1 MKKFLLNRALAANEK
16 ITFFVLLFAALV
28 LKGTCAY
35 AQRVFVDSVYY
46 TLDNTAMT
54 AQIAVQSSSTA
65 VGDIVIN
72 DTVTYEGAHYAVTS
86 MADDAFADCNQ
97 LTSIVLP
104 KTLRNLGKNAFLRC
118 TRLTSCIIPDSTITE
133 IPFEAFWKAGLIE
146 FRVPEGVTYIEQ
158 RSFEQMP
165 NLQRVQLA
173 NSVQKVSPWAF
184 YILDALQDPIYNDSM
199 FVLMPMNYQGA
210 YTIPTGIQAICSS
223 AFYGCGKITKL
234 TIPEGVKYIGR
245 SALNFTINAGIKTLS
260 FPASLEHIEFGAI
273 SGGRINSITVA
284 QGNRH
289 YTSWNGMLF
298 TINMDTVVY
307 CPSALQISCT
317 LPQSVQHIAY
327 EAFCASSMYD
337 LQMPSVKTIGKY
349 AFHGNSLGAFYD
361 NRAYVLPDSLEKID
375 DEAFFHS
382 YQMEQITIPASVDS
396 IGTEVFAASWE
407 LRKAIVNNRIIGKG
421 QFRNCAKLEM
431 LEIGSNLQTIGEYAF
446 GQCPNIWYVRM
457 PKANAYFRA
466 IDGVLYSADT
476 TALALYPPKHD
487 GEDIIIP
494 DQVTILRSGSLRA
507 VNKNK
512 LILPKNISLLEKEVF
527 GGYMSGYNDN
537 TPSIDTIVAPMMS
550 VPAAQSNSF
559 NLLNQAQTVL
569 LVPYDSLADIYRAN
583 SIWNGFNIQVDSTL
597 LGLPE
602 KEPEVETQ
610 TDNHSVQFTWPAV
623 EGASYYTL
631 IIWAN
636 EERTEKICT
645 LTFNSMGQLVEIDFS
660 KHAPARRAMNT
671 AASFSFRYNGLSE
684 GTDYWFTMTASDA
697 NNTELF
703 YASGS
708 FATLGAN
715 TPTAIEEISDETGT
729 FEGSNGKILRDGQIY
744 LMYEG
749 RMYDVRGNQI
759 K

>member
-1 MKKFLLNRALAANEK
+1 MKKFLPNRALAAKKK
-16 ITFFVLLFAALV
+16 ITFFVLLFAAVV

-54 AQIAVQSSSTA
+54 AQIAVQSNNTA

-72 DTVTYEGAHYAVTS
+72 DTVTYEGANYAVTS
-86 MADDAFADCNQ
+86 MANSAFADCNR

-104 KTLRNLGKNAFLRC
+104 QTLRNLGREAFLQC
-118 TRLTSCIIPDSTITE
+118 TNLTSCIIPDSTITE
-133 IPFEAFWKAGLIE
+133 IPFEAFLKAGLDE

-199 FVLMPMNYQGA
+199 FVLMPMNYQGT
-210 YTIPTGIQAICSS
+210 YTIPTGIQTICSS
-223 AFYGCGKITKL
+223 AFYGCTKITSL
-234 TIPEGVKYIGR
+234 TIPEGVKRIEHYGLMF
-245 SALNFTINAGIKTLS
+245 SLNAVIKTLHL
-260 FPASLEHIEFGAI
+260 PASLEYVTPGAI
-273 SGGRINSITVA
+273 FGGSLRKISVA
-284 QGNRH
+284 EGNTH
-289 YTSWNGMLF
+289 YTTWNNMLMS
-298 TINMDTVVY
+298 INMDTVVC
-307 CPSALQISCT
+307 CPAAINAAYT
-317 LPQSVQHIAY
+317 LPESVVHVAAS
-327 EAFCASSMYD
+327 AFSVSAVD
-337 LQMPSVKTIGKY
+337 LTMTNVRSIGEY
-349 AFHGNSLGAFYD
+349 AFEANSLGKYD
-361 NRAYVLPDSLEKID
+361 SNRHYVIPETVEEIG
-375 DEAFFHS
+375 DEAFYRS
-382 YQMEQITIPASVDS
+382 YSMEQVTIPSS
-396 IGTEVFAASWE
+396 LKQMGEQVFADSPK
-407 LRKAIVNNRIIGKG
+407 LKKAVINSPMIGKG
-421 QFRNCAKLEM
+421 QFRICNN
-431 LEIGSNLQTIGEYAF
+431 LEIIEIGDSLREIGAYAF
-446 GQCPNIWYVRM
+446 HKCPALWYIRM
-457 PKANAYFRA
+457 PKANAHFRA

-476 TALALYPPKHD
+476 TALALYPCKHD
-487 GEDIIIP
+487 GEEFVVP
-494 DQVTILRSGSLRA
+494 EEVRTLRPSSLRA
-507 VNKNK
+507 VNLRK
-512 LILPKNISLLEKEVF
+512 LVLPKGLSQIENELF
-527 GGYMSGYNDN
+527 GGYYLGNDD
-537 TPSIDTIVAPMMS
+537 TPLLDTIVAPMMS
-550 VPAAQSNSF
+550 VPATQGNPF

-569 LVPYDSLADIYRAN
+569 LVPCDSLADIYRAN

-597 LGLPE
+597 LDLPE

-610 TDNHSVQFTWPAV
+610 TDEHSVQFTWPSV

-645 LTFNSMGQLVEIDFS
+645 LTFNTMGQLTEIDFS
-660 KHAPARRAMNT
+660 RHAPVRRAMNT

-729 FEGSNGKILRDGQIY
+729 FEGSNGKILRNGQIY
-744 LMYEG
+744 LMYQG
-749 RMYDVRGNQI
+749 RMYDVRGNEI

>member
-1 MKKFLLNRALAANEK
+1 MQIMEKKNQICLLFIAFLL
-16 ITFFVLLFAALV
+16 
-28 LKGTCAY
+28 LKGTCMY
-35 AQRVFVDSVYY
+35 AQRVFIDSVYY
-46 TLDNTAMT
+46 TLDTTAMT
-54 AQIAVQSSSTA
+54 AQIAVQSKTTA
-65 VGDIVIN
+65 IGDIVIN
-72 DTVTYEGAHYAVTS
+72 DTVTYEGANYAITS
-86 MADDAFADCNQ
+86 MENSAFSGCNQ

-104 KTLRNLGKNAFLRC
+104 QTLRNLGREAFLQC
-118 TRLTSCIIPDSTITE
+118 TNLTSCIIPDSTITE
-133 IPFEAFWKAGLIE
+133 IPFEAFWKAGLLE

-173 NSVQKVSPWAF
+173 NSVKSVSPWAF
-184 YILDALQDPIYNDSM
+184 YILDALQEPIYNDSM
-199 FVLMPMNYQGA
+199 FVLMPMKYKGA
-210 YTIPTGIQAICSS
+210 YTIPSGIQAICNR
-223 AFYGCGKITKL
+223 AFYGCGNITKL
-234 TIPEGVKYIGR
+234 TISEGVKYIGFL
-245 SALNFTINAGIKTLS
+245 ALYFTINADIKTLS

-284 QGNRH
+284 PGNRH

-327 EAFCASSMYD
+327 EAFSNSSMYD

-349 AFHGNSLGAFYD
+349 AFDGNSLGSFYD

-375 DEAFFHS
+375 DKAFFHS
-382 YQMEQITIPASVDS
+382 YQMEQITIPASVDTV
-396 IGTEVFAASWE
+396 GTEIFAASWE
-407 LRKAIVNNRIIGKG
+407 LKKAIINNRIIGKG

-431 LEIGSNLQTIGEYAF
+431 LEIGTNLQTIEEYAF

-487 GEDIIIP
+487 GEDIIP
-494 DQVTILRSGSLRA
+494 DQVTTLRSGSLRA

-512 LILPKNISLLEKEVF
+512 LILPQNISILEKEVF
-527 GGYMSGYNDN
+527 GGFMSGYNDN

-559 NLLNQAQTVL
+559 NLLNQTQTVL
-569 LVPYDSLADIYRAN
+569 LVPCDSLADIYRAN

-610 TDNHSVQFTWPAV
+610 TDNHSVQFTWPSV

-645 LTFNSMGQLVEIDFS
+645 LMFNSTGQLVEIDFS
-660 KHAPARRAMNT
+660 KHAPARLAMTSTNT
-671 AASFSFRYNGLSE
+671 FSFRYNGLDE
-684 GTDYWFTMTASDA
+684 NTDYWFTMTASDE
-697 NNTELF
+697 NDTELF

-715 TPTAIEEISDETGT
+715 MPTGVGEVPSDQVPST
-729 FEGSNGKILRDGQIY
+729 KVLRNGQIY

-749 RMYDVRGNQI
+749 RMYDIQGNQV

>member
-1 MKKFLLNRALAANEK
+1 MKTKVS
-16 ITFFVLLFAALV
+16 IILV
-28 LKGTCAY
+28 CLIWMASSMY

-46 TLDNTAMT
+46 TLDTTSMT
-54 AQIAVQSSSTA
+54 AQIAVQSKTTA
-65 VGDIVIN
+65 IGDIVIN
-72 DTVTYEGAHYAVTS
+72 DTVTYEGVNYAVAS

-104 KTLRNLGKNAFLRC
+104 HTLRNLGKNAFLRC
-118 TRLTSCIIPDSTITE
+118 TNLTSCIIPDSTITE
-133 IPFEAFWKAGLIE
+133 IPFEAFWKAGLFE

-173 NSVQKVSPWAF
+173 NSVKSVSSWAF
-184 YILDALQDPIYNDSM
+184 YILDALQEPIYNDSM
-199 FVLMPMNYQGA
+199 FVLMPMKYKGA
-210 YTIPTGIQAICSS
+210 YTIPLGIQAICNR
-223 AFYGCGKITKL
+223 AFYGCENITKL
-234 TIPEGVKYIGR
+234 TIPEGVKYIGFL
-245 SALNFTINAGIKTLS
+245 ALYFTINADIKTLS

-273 SGGRINSITVA
+273 SGGRIKSITVA
-284 QGNRH
+284 QGNQH

-337 LQMPSVKTIGKY
+337 MQMPSVKTIGKY

-375 DEAFFHS
+375 DEAFFNS
-382 YQMEQITIPASVDS
+382 YQMEQITIPASVDTV
-396 IGTEVFAASWE
+396 GTEVFAASWE

-487 GEDIIIP
+487 GDDIIIP
-494 DQVTILRSGSLRA
+494 DQVTTLRSGSLRA

-512 LILPKNISLLEKEVF
+512 LILPKSISILEKEVF
-527 GGYMSGYNDN
+527 GGFMSGYNDN

-550 VPAAQSNSF
+550 VPAAQNNSF
-559 NLLNQAQTVL
+559 NLFNQAQTVL
-569 LVPYDSLADIYRAN
+569 LVPCDSLAEVYRAN

-597 LGLPE
+597 LELPE
-602 KEPEVETQ
+602 KEPEVEAQ
-610 TDNHSVQFTWPAV
+610 PDEHSVQFTWPAV

-660 KHAPARRAMNT
+660 KHAPVRRAMNT
-671 AASFSFRYNGLSE
+671 AASFSFRYNGLDE
-684 GTDYWFTMTASDA
+684 NTDYWFTITASDE
-697 NNTELF
+697 NDTELF
-703 YASGS
+703 NASGS

-715 TPTAIEEISDETGT
+715 TPTNVDEIQSGDVRCT
-729 FEGSNGKILRDGQIY
+729 KVLRNGQIIIRRCDAEY
-744 LMYEG
+744 TIQ
-749 RMYDVRGNQI
+749 GNQL

>member
-1 MKKFLLNRALAANEK
+1 MQIMEKKNQICLLFVAFLL
-16 ITFFVLLFAALV
+16 

-54 AQIAVQSSSTA
+54 AQIAVQSNNTA

-72 DTVTYEGAHYAVTS
+72 DTVTYEGANYAVTS
-86 MADDAFADCNQ
+86 MANSAFADCNR

-104 KTLRNLGKNAFLRC
+104 QTLRNLGREAFLQC
-118 TRLTSCIIPDSTITE
+118 TNLTSCIIPDSTITE

-199 FVLMPMNYQGA
+199 FVLMPMNYQGT
-210 YTIPTGIQAICSS
+210 YTIPTGIQTICSS
-223 AFYGCGKITKL
+223 AFYGCTKITSL
-234 TIPEGVKYIGR
+234 TIPEGVKRIEHYGLMF
-245 SALNFTINAGIKTLS
+245 SLNAVIKTLHL
-260 FPASLEHIEFGAI
+260 PASLEYVTPGAI
-273 SGGRINSITVA
+273 FGGSLRKISVA
-284 QGNRH
+284 EGNTH
-289 YTSWNGMLF
+289 YTTWNNMLM
-298 TINMDTVVY
+298 TINMDTVIC
-307 CPSALQISCT
+307 CPAAINAAYT
-317 LPQSVQHIAY
+317 LPESVVHVAAS
-327 EAFCASSMYD
+327 AFSVSAVD
-337 LQMPSVKTIGKY
+337 LTMTNVRSIGEY
-349 AFHGNSLGAFYD
+349 AFEANSLGKYD
-361 NRAYVLPDSLEKID
+361 SNRHYVIPETVEEIG
-375 DEAFFHS
+375 DEAFLRS
-382 YQMEQITIPASVDS
+382 YAMEQVTIPSS
-396 IGTEVFAASWE
+396 LKQMGEQVFADSPK
-407 LRKAIVNNRIIGKG
+407 LKKAVINSPMIGKG
-421 QFRNCAKLEM
+421 QFRICNN
-431 LEIGSNLQTIGEYAF
+431 LEIIEIGDSLREIGAYAF
-446 GQCPNIWYVRM
+446 HKCPALWYIRM
-457 PKANAYFRA
+457 PKANAHFRA

-476 TALALYPPKHD
+476 AALALYPCKHD
-487 GEDIIIP
+487 GEEFVLP
-494 DQVTILRSGSLRA
+494 EEVNTLRSSSLRA
-507 VNKNK
+507 VNLRK
-512 LILPKNISLLEKEVF
+512 LVLPKGLSQIENELF
-527 GGYMSGYNDN
+527 GGYYLGNDV
-537 TPSIDTIVAPMMS
+537 SAVIDTIVAPMMS
-550 VPAAQSNSF
+550 VPATQSNSF
-559 NLLNQAQTVL
+559 NLLNQAQSVL
-569 LVPYDSLADIYRAN
+569 LVPCDSLAEVYRAN

-597 LGLPE
+597 LELPE

-610 TDNHSVQFTWPAV
+610 PDEHSVQFTWPSV

-660 KHAPARRAMNT
+660 KHAPVRRAMNT
-671 AASFSFRYNGLSE
+671 TSTFSFRYNGLSE

-697 NNTELF
+697 NDTELF

-708 FATLGAN
+708 FATLGADM
-715 TPTAIEEISDETGT
+715 PTAIEEISDETDT
-729 FEGSNGKILRDGQIY
+729 FEGSNGKILRNGQIY
-744 LMYEG
+744 LIYEG

>member
-1 MKKFLLNRALAANEK
+1 MKKFLPNRALAAKKK

-72 DTVTYEGAHYAVTS
+72 DTVTYEGANYAVTS
-86 MADDAFADCNQ
+86 MADDAFAGCVQ

-104 KTLRNLGKNAFLRC
+104 QTLRNLGKNAFLRC
-118 TRLTSCIIPDSTITE
+118 TNLTSCIIPDSTITE
-133 IPFEAFWKAGLIE
+133 IPFEAFWGAGLIE

-165 NLQRVQLA
+165 NLQRVHLA
-173 NSVQKVSPWAF
+173 NSVQSVSPWAF
-184 YILDALQDPIYNDSM
+184 YILDALQDPIYNDSL

-210 YTIPTGIQAICSS
+210 YTIPAGIQVIYKS
-223 AFYGCGKITKL
+223 AFYGCTKITSL
-234 TIPEGVKYIGR
+234 TIPEGVKRIEHYGLMF
-245 SALNFTINAGIKTLS
+245 SLNAVIKTLHL
-260 FPASLEHIEFGAI
+260 PASLEYVTPGAI
-273 SGGRINSITVA
+273 FGGSLRKISVA
-284 QGNRH
+284 EGNTH
-289 YTSWNGMLF
+289 YTTWNNMLM
-298 TINMDTVVY
+298 TINMDTVIC
-307 CPSALQISCT
+307 CPAAINAAYT
-317 LPQSVQHIAY
+317 LPESVVH
-327 EAFCASSMYD
+327 
-337 LQMPSVKTIGKY
+337 V
-349 AFHGNSLGAFYD
+349 
-361 NRAYVLPDSLEKID
+361 
-375 DEAFFHS
+375 
-382 YQMEQITIPASVDS
+382 
-396 IGTEVFAASWE
+396 AASAFSVSAVD
-407 LRKAIVNNRIIGKG
+407 LTMTNVR
-421 QFRNCAKLEM
+421 
-431 LEIGSNLQTIGEYAF
+431 SIGEYAF
-446 GQCPNIWYVRM
+446 EANSLGKYDSNRHYVIPETVEEIGDEAFYRSYSMEQVTIPSSLKQMGEQVFADSPKLKKAVIKSTMIGKAQFRICNNLEIIEIGDSLREIGAYAFHKCPALWYIRM
-457 PKANAYFRA
+457 PKANAHFRA

-476 TALALYPPKHD
+476 TALALYPCKHD
-487 GEDIIIP
+487 GEEFVLP
-494 DQVTILRSGSLRA
+494 EEVTTLRSSSLRA
-507 VNKNK
+507 VNLRK
-512 LILPKNISLLEKEVF
+512 LVLPKGLSQIENELF
-527 GGYMSGYNDN
+527 GGYYLGNDD
-537 TPSIDTIVAPMMS
+537 TPLLDTIVAPMMS
-550 VPAAQSNSF
+550 VPATQGSPF
-559 NLLNQAQTVL
+559 NLLNQDQTVL
-569 LVPYDSLADIYRAN
+569 LVPCDSLAEIYRAN
-583 SIWNGFNIQVDSTL
+583 SIWRGFNIQVDSTL
-597 LGLPE
+597 LELPE

-610 TDNHSVQFTWPAV
+610 PDEHSVQFTWPAV
-623 EGASYYTL
+623 EGATYYTL

-660 KHAPARRAMNT
+660 KHAPVRRAMNT

-729 FEGSNGKILRDGQIY
+729 FEGSNGKILRNGQIY
-744 LMYEG
+744 LIYEG
-749 RMYDVRGNQI
+749 RMYDVRGNRI

>member
-1 MKKFLLNRALAANEK
+1 M
-16 ITFFVLLFAALV
+16 
-28 LKGTCAY
+28 Y
-35 AQRVFVDSVYY
+35 AQRVFIDSVYY
-46 TLDNTAMT
+46 TLDTTAMT
-54 AQIAVQSSSTA
+54 AQIAVQSKTTA
-65 VGDIVIN
+65 IGDIVIN
-72 DTVTYEGAHYAVTS
+72 DTVTYEGANYAITS
-86 MADDAFADCNQ
+86 MENSAFSGCNQ

-104 KTLRNLGKNAFLRC
+104 QTLRNLGREAFLQC
-118 TRLTSCIIPDSTITE
+118 TNLTSCIIPDSTITE
-133 IPFEAFWKAGLIE
+133 IPFEAFWKAGLLE

-173 NSVQKVSPWAF
+173 NSVKSVSPWAF
-184 YILDALQDPIYNDSM
+184 YILDALQEPIYNDSM
-199 FVLMPMNYQGA
+199 FVLMPMKYKGA
-210 YTIPTGIQAICSS
+210 YTIPSGIQAICNR
-223 AFYGCGKITKL
+223 AFYGCGNITKL
-234 TIPEGVKYIGR
+234 TISEGVKYIGFL
-245 SALNFTINAGIKTLS
+245 ALYFTINADIKTLS

-284 QGNRH
+284 PGNRH

-327 EAFCASSMYD
+327 EAFSNSSMYD

-349 AFHGNSLGAFYD
+349 AFDGNSLGSFYD

-375 DEAFFHS
+375 DKAFFHS
-382 YQMEQITIPASVDS
+382 YQMEQITIPASVDTV
-396 IGTEVFAASWE
+396 GTEIFAASWE
-407 LRKAIVNNRIIGKG
+407 LKKAIINNRIIGKG

-431 LEIGSNLQTIGEYAF
+431 LEIGTNLQTIEEYAF

-487 GEDIIIP
+487 GEDIIP
-494 DQVTILRSGSLRA
+494 DQVTTLRSGSLRA

-512 LILPKNISLLEKEVF
+512 LILPQNISILEKEVF
-527 GGYMSGYNDN
+527 GGFMSGYNDN

-559 NLLNQAQTVL
+559 NLLNQTQTVL
-569 LVPYDSLADIYRAN
+569 LVPCDSLADIYRAN

-610 TDNHSVQFTWPAV
+610 TDNHSVQFTWPSV

-645 LTFNSMGQLVEIDFS
+645 LMFNSTGQLVEIDFS
-660 KHAPARRAMNT
+660 KHAPARLAMTSTNT
-671 AASFSFRYNGLSE
+671 FSFRYNGLDE
-684 GTDYWFTMTASDA
+684 NTDYWFTMTASDE
-697 NNTELF
+697 NDTELF

-715 TPTAIEEISDETGT
+715 MPTGVGEVPSDQVPST
-729 FEGSNGKILRDGQIY
+729 KVLRNGQIY

-749 RMYDVRGNQI
+749 RMYDIQGNQV

>member
-1 MKKFLLNRALAANEK
+1 MQIMEKKNQ
-16 ITFFVLLFAALV
+16 ICLLFVAIML

-35 AQRVFVDSVYY
+35 AQRVFIDSVYY
-46 TLDNTAMT
+46 TLDTTAMT
-54 AQIAVQSSSTA
+54 AQIAVQSKTTA
-65 VGDIVIN
+65 IGDIVIN
-72 DTVTYEGAHYAVTS
+72 DTVTYEGANYAVAS
-86 MADDAFADCNQ
+86 MANSAFSGCNQ

-104 KTLRNLGKNAFLRC
+104 QTLRNLGREAFLQC
-118 TRLTSCIIPDSTITE
+118 TNLISCIIPDSTITE

-165 NLQRVQLA
+165 NLQRVHLA
-173 NSVQKVSPWAF
+173 NSVKSVSPWAF
-184 YILDALQDPIYNDSM
+184 YILDALQEPIYNDSM
-199 FVLMPMNYQGA
+199 FVLMPMKYKGA
-210 YTIPTGIQAICSS
+210 YTIPSGIQAICNR
-223 AFYGCGKITKL
+223 AFYGCGNITKL
-234 TIPEGVKYIGR
+234 TISEGVKYIGHL
-245 SALNFTINAGIKTLS
+245 ALNFTTNAVIKSLS

-284 QGNRH
+284 QGNQH

-337 LQMPSVKTIGKY
+337 MQMPSVKTIGKY
-349 AFHGNSLGAFYD
+349 AFHGNSLEAFYD

-407 LRKAIVNNRIIGKG
+407 LKKAIVNNRIIGKG

-431 LEIGSNLQTIGEYAF
+431 LEIGTNLQTIEEYAF

-494 DQVTILRSGSLRA
+494 DQVTTLRSGSLRA

-512 LILPKNISLLEKEVF
+512 LILPKNISILEKEVF
-527 GGYMSGYNDN
+527 GGFMSGYNDN

-569 LVPYDSLADIYRAN
+569 LVPCDSLAEIYRAN

-597 LGLPE
+597 LELPE

-610 TDNHSVQFTWPAV
+610 PDEHSVQFTWPAV

-645 LTFNSMGQLVEIDFS
+645 LTFNSMGQLIEIDFS
-660 KHAPARRAMNT
+660 RHAPARRAMNT
-671 AASFSFRYNGLSE
+671 ADTFSFRYNGLDE
-684 GTDYWFTMTASDA
+684 NTDYWFTITASDE
-697 NNTELF
+697 NDTELF
-703 YASGS
+703 NASGS

-715 TPTAIEEISDETGT
+715 SPTNIDDVQRDDVPCT
-729 FEGSNGKILRDGQIY
+729 KVLRNGQIIIRRNDAEY
-744 LMYEG
+744 SIQ
-749 RMYDVRGNQI
+749 GNQL

>member
-1 MKKFLLNRALAANEK
+1 MQIMEKKNQICLLFVAFLL
-16 ITFFVLLFAALV
+16 
-28 LKGTCAY
+28 LKGTCMY
-35 AQRVFVDSVYY
+35 AQRVFIDSVYY

-54 AQIAVQSSSTA
+54 AQIAVQSNNTA

-72 DTVTYEGAHYAVTS
+72 DTVTYESANYAVTS

-104 KTLRNLGKNAFLRC
+104 QTLRNLGREAFLQC
-118 TRLTSCIIPDSTITE
+118 TNLTSCIIPDSTITE
-133 IPFEAFWKAGLIE
+133 IPFEAFLKAGLVE
-146 FRVPEGVTYIEQ
+146 FRVPEGVAYIEQ

-199 FVLMPMNYQGA
+199 FVLMPMNYQGT
-210 YTIPTGIQAICSS
+210 YTIPTGIQTICSS
-223 AFYGCGKITKL
+223 AFYGCTKITSL
-234 TIPEGVKYIGR
+234 TIPEGVKRIEHYGLMF
-245 SALNFTINAGIKTLS
+245 SLNAVIKTLHL
-260 FPASLEHIEFGAI
+260 PASLEYVTPGAI
-273 SGGRINSITVA
+273 FGGSLRKISVA
-284 QGNRH
+284 EGNTH
-289 YTSWNGMLF
+289 YTTWKDMLM
-298 TINMDTVVY
+298 TINMDTVIC
-307 CPSALQISCT
+307 CPAAINAAYT
-317 LPQSVQHIAY
+317 LPESVVHVAAS
-327 EAFCASSMYD
+327 AFSVSAVD
-337 LQMPSVKTIGKY
+337 LTMTNVRSIGEY
-349 AFHGNSLGAFYD
+349 AFEANSLGKYD
-361 NRAYVLPDSLEKID
+361 SNRHYVIPETVEEIG
-375 DEAFFHS
+375 DEAFYRS
-382 YQMEQITIPASVDS
+382 YSMEQVTIPSS
-396 IGTEVFAASWE
+396 LKQMGEQVFADSPK
-407 LRKAIVNNRIIGKG
+407 LKKAIINSPMIGKG
-421 QFRNCAKLEM
+421 QFRICNN
-431 LEIGSNLQTIGEYAF
+431 LEIIEIGDSLREIGAYAF
-446 GQCPNIWYVRM
+446 HKCPALWYIRM
-457 PKANAYFRA
+457 PKANAHFRA

-476 TALALYPPKHD
+476 TALTLYPCKHD
-487 GEDIIIP
+487 GEEFVLP
-494 DQVTILRSGSLRA
+494 EEVNTLRPSSLRA
-507 VNKNK
+507 VNLRK
-512 LILPKNISLLEKEVF
+512 LVLPKGLSQIENELF
-527 GGYMSGYNDN
+527 GGYYLGNDD

-569 LVPYDSLADIYRAN
+569 LVPCDSLAEVYRAN

-597 LGLPE
+597 LELPE

-610 TDNHSVQFTWPAV
+610 PDDHSVQFTWPAV

-636 EERTEKICT
+636 EERKEKICT

-715 TPTAIEEISDETGT
+715 MPTAIEEISGT
-729 FEGSNGKILRDGQIY
+729 FEGSNGKILRNGHIY

-749 RMYDVRGNQI
+749 RMYDIQGNRI

>member
-1 MKKFLLNRALAANEK
+1 MQIMKKKNQ
-16 ITFFVLLFAALV
+16 ICLLFVAIML
-28 LKGTCAY
+28 LKGTCMY
-35 AQRVFVDSVYY
+35 AQRVFIDSVYY
-46 TLDNTAMT
+46 TLDTTAMT
-54 AQIAVQSSSTA
+54 AQIAVQSKTTA
-65 VGDIVIN
+65 IGDIVIN
-72 DTVTYEGAHYAVTS
+72 DTVTYEGANYAVAS
-86 MADDAFADCNQ
+86 MANSAFSGCNQ

-104 KTLRNLGKNAFLRC
+104 QTLRNLGREAFLQC
-118 TRLTSCIIPDSTITE
+118 TNLISCIIPDSTITE

-165 NLQRVQLA
+165 NLQRVHLA
-173 NSVQKVSPWAF
+173 NSVKSVSPWAF
-184 YILDALQDPIYNDSM
+184 YILDALQEPIYNDSM

-210 YTIPTGIQAICSS
+210 YTIPSGIQAICNR
-223 AFYGCGKITKL
+223 AFYGCGNITKL
-234 TIPEGVKYIGR
+234 TISEGVKYIGHL
-245 SALNFTINAGIKTLS
+245 ALNFTTNAVIKSLS

-284 QGNRH
+284 QGNQH

-337 LQMPSVKTIGKY
+337 MQMPSVKTIGKY

-407 LRKAIVNNRIIGKG
+407 LKKAIVNNRIIGKG

-431 LEIGSNLQTIGEYAF
+431 LEIGTNLQTIEEYAF

-494 DQVTILRSGSLRA
+494 DQVTTLRSGSLRA

-512 LILPKNISLLEKEVF
+512 LILPQNISILEKEVF
-527 GGYMSGYNDN
+527 GGFMSGYNDN

-550 VPAAQSNSF
+550 VPATQGNPF

-569 LVPYDSLADIYRAN
+569 LVPCDSLAEIYRAN

-597 LGLPE
+597 LELPE

-610 TDNHSVQFTWPAV
+610 PDEHSVQFTWPAV

-660 KHAPARRAMNT
+660 RHAPARRAMNT
-671 AASFSFRYNGLSE
+671 ADTFSFRYNGLDE
-684 GTDYWFTMTASDA
+684 NTDYWFTITASDE
-697 NNTELF
+697 NDTEIF
-703 YASGS
+703 NASGS

-715 TPTAIEEISDETGT
+715 SPTNIDEIQSEDVQCI
-729 FEGSNGKILRDGQIY
+729 KVLRNGQIY
-744 LMYEG
+744 LMYKG
-749 RMYDVRGNQI
+749 TMYNVQGNQL

>member
-1 MKKFLLNRALAANEK
+1 MKKFLPNRALAAKKK

-72 DTVTYEGAHYAVTS
+72 DTVTYEGANYAVTS
-86 MADDAFADCNQ
+86 MADDAFAGCVQ

-104 KTLRNLGKNAFLRC
+104 QTLRNLGKNAFLRC
-118 TRLTSCIIPDSTITE
+118 TNLTSCIIPDSTITE
-133 IPFEAFWKAGLIE
+133 IPFEAFWGAGLIE

-165 NLQRVQLA
+165 NLQRVHLA
-173 NSVQKVSPWAF
+173 NSVQSVSPWAF
-184 YILDALQDPIYNDSM
+184 YILDALQDPIYNDSL

-210 YTIPTGIQAICSS
+210 YTIPAGIQVIYKS
-223 AFYGCGKITKL
+223 AFYGCTKITSL
-234 TIPEGVKYIGR
+234 TIPEGVKRIEHYGLMF
-245 SALNFTINAGIKTLS
+245 SLNAVIKTLHL
-260 FPASLEHIEFGAI
+260 PASLEYVTPGAI
-273 SGGRINSITVA
+273 FGGSLRKISVA
-284 QGNRH
+284 EGNTH
-289 YTSWNGMLF
+289 YTTWNNMLM
-298 TINMDTVVY
+298 TINMDTVIC
-307 CPSALQISCT
+307 CPAAINAAYT
-317 LPQSVQHIAY
+317 LPESVVH
-327 EAFCASSMYD
+327 
-337 LQMPSVKTIGKY
+337 V
-349 AFHGNSLGAFYD
+349 
-361 NRAYVLPDSLEKID
+361 
-375 DEAFFHS
+375 
-382 YQMEQITIPASVDS
+382 
-396 IGTEVFAASWE
+396 AASAFSVSAVD
-407 LRKAIVNNRIIGKG
+407 LTMTNVR
-421 QFRNCAKLEM
+421 
-431 LEIGSNLQTIGEYAF
+431 SIGEYAF
-446 GQCPNIWYVRM
+446 EANSLGKYDSNRHYVIPETVEEIGDEAFYRSYSMEQVTIPSSLKQMGEQVFADSPKLKKAVIKSTMIGKAQFRICNNLEIIEIGDSLREIGAYAFHKCPALWYIRM
-457 PKANAYFRA
+457 PKANAHFRA

-476 TALALYPPKHD
+476 TALALYPCKHD
-487 GEDIIIP
+487 GEEFVLP
-494 DQVTILRSGSLRA
+494 EEVNTLRSSSLRA
-507 VNKNK
+507 VNLRK
-512 LILPKNISLLEKEVF
+512 LVLPKGLSQIENELF
-527 GGYMSGYNDN
+527 GGYYLGNDD
-537 TPSIDTIVAPMMS
+537 TPLLDTIVAPMMS
-550 VPAAQSNSF
+550 VPATQGSPF
-559 NLLNQAQTVL
+559 NLLNQDQTVL
-569 LVPYDSLADIYRAN
+569 LVPCDSLAEIYRAN
-583 SIWNGFNIQVDSTL
+583 SIWRGFNIQVDSTL
-597 LGLPE
+597 LELPE

-610 TDNHSVQFTWPAV
+610 PDEHSVQFTWPAV
-623 EGASYYTL
+623 EGATYYTL

-660 KHAPARRAMNT
+660 KHAPVRRAMNT

-729 FEGSNGKILRDGQIY
+729 FEGSNGKILRNGQIY
-744 LMYEG
+744 LIYEG
-749 RMYDVRGNQI
+749 RMYDVRGNRI